1 MKILTYL
8 IPSSMTPI
16 GKAITVGLYWKTHS
30 IINGMELKSTKSEM
44 SSIGIILTQDNKL
57 ILVL

>member
-1 MKILTYL
+1 
-8 IPSSMTPI
+8 MTPI